1 MKELFRQMF
10 SLVTEC
16 NNRKSAQS
24 VIDQKIQML
33 FQQIAQVRDI
43 KLDFKDFVQFQA
55 DTEFTKRNHHARLEQ
70 LQDTL
75 RHSIDYMLR
84 YQWKETRN
92 IVNRALYKVTRPLQL
107 KDLFYDNVV
116 EFNPQ
121 LFYDQQLLE
130 EA

>member
-1 MKELFRQMF
+1 MESYKVEVAKLEAPQKDMQVEMRELFRQMF

-16 NNRKSAQS
+16 NNRASAQS

-43 KLDFKDFVQFQA
+43 KLDFKEFVQFQT

-84 YQWKETRN
+84 Y
-92 IVNRALYKVTRPLQL
+92 
-107 KDLFYDNVV
+107 
-116 EFNPQ
+116 
-121 LFYDQQLLE
+121 
-130 EA
+130 